1 MDEIRLSNSWRK
13 HLAKEFG
20 ESYMKHLITFLAG
33 EYKKNK
39 IIFPSVEN
47 YFAALDLVDVEKVKV
62 VILGQDPY
70 HGENEAHGLCFSVQD
85 GIAIPPSLRNIFKEL
100 KNDVGCDAPKSG
112 DLTTWSKQGVL
123 LLNSVLT
130 VEKDKAAS
138 HQGKGWEQFT
148 DKIISVVNDHT
159 EKTVFILWGAYAQKK
174 AAFVDRNRHLVIE
187 SPHPSP
193 LAAHR
198 GFFGSK
204 PFSKTNEWLRANG
217 KEVIRWC

>member
-1 MDEIRLSNSWRK
+1 MHEIKLSNSWRR
-13 HLAKEFG
+13 HLESEFTQD
-20 ESYMKHLITFLAG
+20 YMKSLAAFLAA
-33 EYKKNK
+33 ETKRNK
-39 IIFPSVEN
+39 IIFPSAEN
-47 YFAALDLVDVEKVKV
+47 YFAALNLVDVEKVKV

-70 HGENEAHGLCFSVQD
+70 HGENEAHGLCFSVRD
-85 GIAIPPSLRNIFKEL
+85 GVAIPPSLRNIFKEL
-100 KNDVGCDAPKSG
+100 KADVGCDAPSSG
-112 DLTTWSKQGVL
+112 DLTTWGAQGVL

-138 HQGKGWEQFT
+138 HQGKGWELFT
-148 DKIISVVNDHT
+148 DKIISVVNEKT

-174 AAFVDRNRHLVIE
+174 AAFVDRQRHLVIE

-204 PFSKTNEWLRANG
+204 PFSKTNEWLKAIGR
-217 KEVIRWC
+217 KEIRWC

>member
-1 MDEIRLSNSWRK
+1 MGEITLSNSWQK
-13 HLAKEFG
+13 HLEAEFG
-20 ESYMKHLITFLAG
+20 QAYMKNLMAFLTT
-33 EYKKNK
+33 EYKKDK
-39 IIFPSVEN
+39 IIYPSVEN

-85 GIAIPPSLRNIFKEL
+85 GVTIPPSLRNIFKEL
-100 KNDVGCDAPKSG
+100 KADVGCDAPKSG
-112 DLTTWSKQGVL
+112 DLTGWSKQGVL

-148 DKIISVVNDHT
+148 DKIISVVNEHT

-204 PFSKTNEWLRANG
+204 PFSRTNEWLCANG
-217 KEVIRWC
+217 RDPIRWC